1 MRGSYMLRS
10 NLKKIMNEK
19 KVTYKELEARTGLSS
34 QTITR
39 ARNHLIIEC
48 RMSTLL
54 NIAQALDVKV
64 KDLFSE

>member
-1 MRGSYMLRS
+1 
-10 NLKKIMNEK
+10 MNEK